1 VFRTFALIS
10 AGLAALLGLLVASGR
25 EAGRAKGIG
34 KGPDRAGGRTER
46 CVTCHVKPDEDPGG
60 AHARAAL
67 GCASCH
73 LGNPLAFEKERAHE
87 GLEREPGALS
97 TVAMTCGR
105 EDCHARESARVA
117 TSPMTRASGIVSVD
131 RFAFGEIAL
140 PDSRQT
146 VADVLGA
153 ARATPAEFHLRKLCA
168 GCHLGTRR
176 VNRDDAIHGNG
187 SGCAACHVARRE
199 NDLPRAHPPIDAR
212 VSSDRCFGCHS
223 RSGRISLTYE
233 GLAEIEPAQ
242 AAGAEATC
250 AAPVALPDGR
260 PVCRAAPDVHQAAG
274 MACID
279 CHLHTELMGDGTARV
294 HQEEQTEITCEAC
307 HGPVREGGEVPWRE
321 VKDEISKEIR
331 EREEREEDSLRRV
344 KRGEGSAPDA
354 AARLG
359 RTEAPNNP
367 LSKKSSTSSPDAT
380 GQLVG
385 NVPPDISLSKKSPFA
400 ASPDAPT
407 RLGRRGTPILNLL
420 RNSSSSS
427 SSWVLVRKLDGIA
440 LPVKQ
445 TPRDAN
451 HTRKGHERLS
461 CSACHAAWAPRCD
474 TCHTSYDASKTQ
486 WDFAAGKPTA
496 GAWVERSEGFSWG
509 PPLLGAQSDGKIVPA
524 APGMILDIDREAA
537 GGGKTSHRLLAP
549 MEPHS
554 TGKKSRTC
562 ESCHRAPAA
571 PDFEAGTRTG
581 FRPLN
586 SAEKKRIAAAR
597 LEPR

>member
-1 VFRTFALIS
+1 MFRTFALVS
-10 AGLAALLGLLVASGR
+10 AALAALLGLLVASGR

-34 KGPDRAGGRTER
+34 KGPDRAGNRIER

-60 AHARAAL
+60 AHSRAAL

-131 RFAFGEIAL
+131 RFAFSEIPS
-140 PDSRQT
+140 PDWSET
-146 VADVLGA
+146 VADVLTA
-153 ARATPAEFHLRKLCA
+153 VRPTPAELHLRKLCA

-176 VNRDDAIHGNG
+176 ANRDDAIRGNG

-212 VSSDRCFGCHS
+212 VSNDRCFGCHS

-242 AAGAEATC
+242 AKGADAAC
-250 AAPVALPDGR
+250 AEPVALPDGR
-260 PVCRAAPDVHQAAG
+260 PVCRVAPDVHQAAG
-274 MACID
+274 MSCID
-279 CHLHTELMGDGTARV
+279 CHLHTELMGDGTART

-321 VKDEISKEIR
+321 VRDQISIEIR
-331 EREEREEDSLRRV
+331 EREERRKEEDFLRGV
-344 KRGEGSAPDA
+344 KRGDGRAPDA
-354 AARLG
+354 GARVEWA
-359 RTEAPNNP
+359 EASHQA
-367 LSKKSSTSSPDAT
+367 LSEKSAFATSPE
-380 GQLVG
+380 
-385 NVPPDISLSKKSPFA
+385 
-400 ASPDAPT
+400 APT

-427 SSWVLVRKLDGIA
+427 FSSSSSSSPAWILIRKLDGVA

-445 TPRDAN
+445 TPHDAN

-461 CSACHAAWAPRCD
+461 CSACHTASAPRCD
-474 TCHTSYDASKTQ
+474 TCHTTFDASRTQ
-486 WDFAAGKPTA
+486 WDFAAGKTTA

-509 PPLLGAQSDGKIVPA
+509 PPLLGVRSDGKIVPA
-524 APGMILDIDREAA
+524 APGMILDIDATAA
-537 GGGKTSHRLLAP
+537 GGGKTSRRLLAP
-549 MEPHS
+549 MEPHA
-554 TGKKSRTC
+554 TGKKARAC

-571 PDFEAGTRTG
+571 PEFEAGTRTG
-581 FRPLN
+581 FRDLN
-586 SAEKKRIAAAR
+586 AAEKKRVAAAR